1 MNFTYVTDEKL
12 KDKLIYKGFK
22 LIQKSNNISQQIWI
36 FENIPPT
43 EFDINDKLKYINS
56 NKMMF

>member
-1 MNFTYVTDEKL
+1 LNFTYVTDEKL
-12 KDKLIYKGFK
+12 KEKLVHKGFK
-22 LIQKSNNISQQIWI
+22 LLQKSDNSSQQIWI

-43 EFDINDKLKYINS
+43 EFSDYDKSKHINT